1 MAPTPSYKKIAQYI
15 KNEILSGKY
24 NAGDRIPSENQLAS
38 LFNVS
43 RMTAR
48 KAIDHLVYNSILVR
62 IPGLGTY
69 VAEGARHFNN
79 KHLHIGVIMDD
90 LSDTRGITIS
100 SSITRTLLEFS
111 IHPTMIEIEEFT
123 LEGIEKKIK
132 QLLTYGVDGIIL
144 PPKVDLSQS
153 KLFTKLIEQK
163 FPIVFIDRGL
173 DGFSIPVVE
182 SNNYQGAFCLGKHL
196 KDIHNVTDVL
206 FFSEEGLIISSVR
219 ERFDGVKDGL
229 KEDVE
234 FFQFTDLEPDLIKVA
249 TDIKNGKYEAIVFCH
264 DLLAIAGM
272 TLFYKF
278 GIKIPEDV
286 IITGFDDRKVAQFSY
301 PPLTTIRQD
310 FNKMGSTSA
319 LFIMKLLKGEKVPH
333 KEKIPVKLIVRGS
346 CGCNHSFKVGHS

>member
-15 KNEILSGKY
+15 KDEIFSGSYNE
-24 NAGDRIPSENQLAS
+24 GDRIPSENQLAS

-48 KAIDHLVYNSILVR
+48 KAIDHLVYDGILVR

-69 VAEGARHFNN
+69 VAEGAQHFDN
-79 KHLHIGVIMDD
+79 KHFHIGVIMDD

-111 IHPTMIEIEEFT
+111 IHPTMVEIEELT

-153 KLFTKLIEQK
+153 RLFTRLVDQK

-173 DGFSIPVVE
+173 DGFSVPVVE
-182 SNNYQGAFCLGKHL
+182 SNNYQGALCLGKHL
-196 KDIHNVTDVL
+196 KEVHEVSNVL

-219 ERFDGVKDGL
+219 ERFNGIKDAL
-229 KEDVE
+229 KEEVE
-234 FFQFTDLEPDLIKVA
+234 FFQFFNLETDLIKVA
-249 TDIKNGKYEAIVFCH
+249 KDIKKGKYDAIVFCH
-264 DLLAIAGM
+264 DLLAISGM
-272 TLFYKF
+272 TLFYKL
-278 GIKIPEDV
+278 GINIPKDI

-301 PPLTTIRQD
+301 PPLTTVKQN

-319 LFIMKLLKGEKVPH
+319 LFMIKLLKGEKVPK

-346 CGCNHSFKVGHS
+346 CGCKYPS